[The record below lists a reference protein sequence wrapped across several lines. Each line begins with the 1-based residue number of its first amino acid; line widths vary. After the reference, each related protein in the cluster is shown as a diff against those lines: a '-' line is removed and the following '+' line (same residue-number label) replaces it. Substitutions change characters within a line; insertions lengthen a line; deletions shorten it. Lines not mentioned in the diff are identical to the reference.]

1 MNYYKRHLGDYA
13 KDTNGLTMTEH
24 GAFTLLLDRYY
35 AGERALDR
43 DDAMRVCRP
52 TTPAEA
58 KAVEYVLS
66 KFFTLD
72 DAGMYRNERADM
84 EILKANEK
92 AELNREVGKKGG
104 RPAKS
109 GNPNETIM
117 VSGKNPE
124 ETQTVSEN
132 NPSHYSTTPLRKK
145 RTPVVPASGDVV
157 AIALAAYHEALPLCR
172 HHYTVTPRLAKR
184 ILVVNGMAAKLI
196 REMGWDLGVAGF
208 WSAYFGECANNAWL
222 RGEQKNPKDPKWK
235 QHIACLIH
243 DDRFQTIMDGAIERM
258 RAEQSE
264 AA

>member
-13 KDTNGLTMTEH
+13 RDAGHLSMLEH

-35 AGERALDR
+35 AAERPLER
-43 DDAMRVCRP
+43 DEAIRVCR
-52 TTPAEA
+52 A
-58 KAVEYVLS
+58 KSKDEVAAVEYVLRS
-66 KFFTLD
+66 FFTEEP
-72 DAGMYRNERADM
+72 AGFRNKRADS
-84 EILKANEK
+84 EIEKANTK
-92 AELNREVGKKGG
+92 AERNREVGNLGG
-104 RPAKS
+104 RPKAS
-109 GNPNETIM
+109 GNEKETMM
-117 VSGKNPE
+117 VPE
-124 ETQTVSEN
+124 TNHDGSESKPSD
-132 NPSHYSTTPLRKK
+132 NPSHNSTTPLRKK

-157 AIALAAYHEALPLCR
+157 TVTLAAYHEALPLCR

-196 REMGWDLGVAGF
+196 REMGWDLDVAGF

-222 RGEQKNPKDPKWK
+222 RGEQKNPNDPKWK

-258 RAEQSE
+258 RAELPE